1 MSIRELDMD
10 EGEEILPSS
19 DMHFNPRLE
28 LKATAFL
35 DSLLGKLTEAENKK
49 RVRATEMKRRILSCI
64 LANVVK
70 SKGSQ
75 VIVLVGKTKK
85 YGDFSQDILIRMIT
99 GMVALGW
106 IDLLSGDW
114 KTKKAS
120 TIVVNRLDLSGLEYM
135 SGAKE
140 AVIVRKKGKQVN
152 SEPYFDQKEIDR
164 MKSEVCELNE
174 WLKQANLIWEGASSD
189 CPDLSNRE
197 IQRIFNVYE
206 GMSEEYAREDY
217 VGFGRLYG
225 AFWIG
230 MKKCLRPFLRIE
242 GENCALIDF
251 SSMNVNLAYFFAGEL
266 PPTDEDLYDLTGLLC
281 GFEKTP
287 EWRKAVKK
295 FVSSIWF
302 CKNKTMPHGIWIPN
316 QKLKYQDIWFAVL
329 RRHPKLR
336 SVLST
341 RNIGYRMAWFEGDSL
356 GRGRRPPDFRR
367 LGKGSLGR
375 GRGAKSNGSL
385 L

>member
-10 EGEEILPSS
+10 EGEEIPPSS
-19 DMHFNPRLE
+19 NMHFNPRP
-28 LKATAFL
+28 FL

-64 LANVVK
+64 LANLVK

-85 YGDFSQDILIRMIT
+85 YGDFSQGILIRMISR
-99 GMVALGW
+99 MVALGW

-120 TIVVNRLDLSGLEYM
+120 TIVVNRLDLSGFEYM

-140 AVIVRKKGKQVN
+140 GVIVRKKGKQVN

-197 IQRIFNVYE
+197 IQRIFNVCE
-206 GMSEEYAREDY
+206 GMSEEYAEEDY

-230 MKKCLRPFLRIE
+230 MKKDLRPFLRI
-242 GENCALIDF
+242 
-251 SSMNVNLAYFFAGEL
+251 
-266 PPTDEDLYDLTGLLC
+266 
-281 GFEKTP
+281 
-287 EWRKAVKK
+287 
-295 FVSSIWF
+295 
-302 CKNKTMPHGIWIPN
+302 
-316 QKLKYQDIWFAVL
+316 
-329 RRHPKLR
+329 
-336 SVLST
+336 
-341 RNIGYRMAWFEGDSL
+341 
-356 GRGRRPPDFRR
+356 
-367 LGKGSLGR
+367 
-375 GRGAKSNGSL
+375 
-385 L
+385 

>member
-64 LANVVK
+64 LANLVK

-75 VIVLVGKTKK
+75 VIVLLGKTKK
-85 YGDFSQDILIRMIT
+85 YGDFSQDILIRMISR
-99 GMVALGW
+99 MVALGW

-174 WLKQANLIWEGASSD
+174 WLKQANLIWEGASSV
-189 CPDLSNRE
+189 CLDL
-197 IQRIFNVYE
+197 
-206 GMSEEYAREDY
+206 
-217 VGFGRLYG
+217 
-225 AFWIG
+225 
-230 MKKCLRPFLRIE
+230 
-242 GENCALIDF
+242 
-251 SSMNVNLAYFFAGEL
+251 
-266 PPTDEDLYDLTGLLC
+266 
-281 GFEKTP
+281 
-287 EWRKAVKK
+287 
-295 FVSSIWF
+295 
-302 CKNKTMPHGIWIPN
+302 
-316 QKLKYQDIWFAVL
+316 
-329 RRHPKLR
+329 
-336 SVLST
+336 
-341 RNIGYRMAWFEGDSL
+341 
-356 GRGRRPPDFRR
+356 
-367 LGKGSLGR
+367 
-375 GRGAKSNGSL
+375 
-385 L
+385 